1 MFGVSADHT
10 VRSRGLAFT
19 GRPRVVIWAMAHC
32 VRTFSCILVAALTA
46 CQPARDDA
54 QKQIASSASVKSIAP
69 AGKFAR
75 GRAETLDIA
84 SWNIEWFG
92 DPTNGPSNEPQQL
105 RNARDVIAGVDA
117 DVWGLA
123 EIVDE
128 SEFNQLKMQLPG
140 YDGFLANARIV
151 SNRRSSYGA
160 TEQKVGILFKR
171 SVASLV
177 GARVILSQNNRD
189 FAGRP
194 PLEVTLRVTLNGA
207 TEEVICIVLHMKAT
221 ADEASWMRRSNASR
235 ALKRYLDD
243 TYPTQRV
250 IVMGDWNDDVN
261 RSISIGKPSP
271 YQNFVDDASH
281 YHFVT
286 KSLDDRGV
294 SSTTGHRSLIDHHL
308 VTNELAADEIP
319 NSAEVIAA
327 DRMIKDFRRT
337 TSDHFPVLSHYAV
350 SAHGTR
356 H

>member
-1 MFGVSADHT
+1 MSHFTRTVSC
-10 VRSRGLAFT
+10 
-19 GRPRVVIWAMAHC
+19 VV
-32 VRTFSCILVAALTA
+32 VAALAA
-46 CQPARDDA
+46 CQPSPADA
-54 QKQIASSASVKSIAP
+54 PQRSTSTASAAVPNTAP

-105 RNARDVIAGVDA
+105 RNAREVIASVDA

-128 SEFNQLKMQLPG
+128 SEFNQLKTQLPD
-140 YDGFLANARIV
+140 YDGFLANARLV
-151 SNRRSSYGA
+151 SNRGSSYSA

-177 GARVILSQNNRD
+177 RARVILQQNDRD

-207 TEEVICIVLHMKAT
+207 TEEVICVVLHMKAT
-221 ADEASWMRRSNASR
+221 ADEASWMRRFNASR

-271 YQNFVDDASH
+271 YQNFVDDATH

-319 NSAEVIAA
+319 NSAEVIAG

-350 SAHGTR
+350 PAGGTR
-356 H
+356 R

>member
-1 MFGVSADHT
+1 MSYFS
-10 VRSRGLAFT
+10 
-19 GRPRVVIWAMAHC
+19 
-32 VRTFSCILVAALTA
+32 RTFSCVVVAALAA
-46 CQPARDDA
+46 CQPSPDDA
-54 QKQIASSASVKSIAP
+54 QQRAASPASASKTVP
-69 AGKFAR
+69 AGEFAR

-105 RNARDVIAGVDA
+105 RNARDVIRGVDA
-117 DVWGLA
+117 DIWGVA

-128 SEFNQLKMQLPG
+128 SEFNQLKAQLPD
-140 YDGFLANARIV
+140 YEGFLANARIV
-151 SNRRSSYGA
+151 SSRRSSYSA
-160 TEQKVGILFKR
+160 TEQKVGILYKR

-177 GARVILSQNNRD
+177 SARVILPQNDRD

-194 PLEVTLRVTLNGA
+194 PLEVTFRVTVNGA
-207 TEEVICIVLHMKAT
+207 TEELICIVLHMKAT
-221 ADEASWMRRSNASR
+221 ADEASWLRRSNASR

-308 VTNELAADEIP
+308 VTNELAVDELP
-319 NSAEVIAA
+319 NSAEVIAG

-337 TSDHFPVLSHYAV
+337 TSDHFPVLSHYV
-350 SAHGTR
+350 VPAHSTR
-356 H
+356 R